1 MNKFIY
7 SGGQIWPPG
16 QRKKPPAAGGGR
28 ARAVVD
34 SFLLQQKTRGC
45 RLVGS
50 LVCGWSVLVS
60 IVVLVARER
69 QRTASFL
76 GQSIRQT
83 TTTSVEQGDLN
94 NTTGGHPIEHL
105 RRLAAVTAARNLER
119 WSCALARN
127 TAWAARLVAVLS
139 ETFTLAQT

>member
-1 MNKFIY
+1 MYCTTIYVSRCRLSFFLFRLLYLYTSMDKFIY

-69 QRTASFL
+69 QRTAPPSLANPL
-76 GQSIRQT
+76 GKQQQQVLNKATST
-83 TTTSVEQGDLN
+83 TL
-94 NTTGGHPIEHL
+94 
-105 RRLAAVTAARNLER
+105 LE
-119 WSCALARN
+119 AI
-127 TAWAARLVAVLS
+127 
-139 ETFTLAQT
+139 Q